1 MTEGLAVQDEV
12 FTLLDGIVN
21 VKVAL
26 REQVLVKVERFEV
39 EKHSAERFHGK
50 GVTLKRG
57 DGFWDGSFT
66 LFVGKDG
73 GEETEC
79 IFSGVKF
86 LAVPKRL
93 PGGGRGED
101 ISKESGGCDRQVA
114 LLRAL
119 AFTAQLVKMNIPWHE

>member
-50 GVTLKRG
+50 GVILKRG
-57 DGFWDGSFT
+57 DGFWDGSLT

-73 GEETEC
+73 GEEIEC
-79 IFSGVKF
+79 IFGGVKF

-93 PGGGRGED
+93 PGCGRREN
-101 ISKESGGCDRQVA
+101 ISKESGGRDRQVA
-114 LLRAL
+114 LVSSISLYRSACINGHTL
-119 AFTAQLVKMNIPWHE
+119 A